1 VVGNTV
7 AGAKTNGGRLE
18 GVVAKTAGRPLT
30 YRARSFVLATGGFGS
45 GGLQLD
51 PSGQIRETVFDL
63 PVAGVPGP
71 KQPPFEP
78 GYLADHAISRAGIAV
93 DENMRPVDGKGG
105 ARYENVHAVGA
116 TLGGAVPW
124 REASGNGLSL
134 ASGYAAASAILEE
147 TS

>member
-1 VVGNTV
+1 
-7 AGAKTNGGRLE
+7 
-18 GVVAKTAGRPLT
+18 
-30 YRARSFVLATGGFGS
+30 VLATGGFAS

-51 PSGQIRETVFDL
+51 SSGQIRETVFDL

-71 KQPPFEP
+71 KQLPFEQ
-78 GYLADHAISRAGIAV
+78 GYFADHAISRTGIAV
-93 DENMRPVDGKGG
+93 DESMRPVDGKGM
-105 ARYENVHAVGA
+105 APYENVHAVGA